1 MTIRRRAIKNE
12 QKQQRRQAILN
23 VAWNMFQDMP
33 HQAITINEVA
43 ERCGLAKGT
52 VYLYFK
58 TKEELFLAIQEQQFQ
73 EWLDA
78 IDTEL
83 QTVETGTTIEQVA
96 TIISETLMQRP
107 AMMRLLAILH
117 STIEHNIDYDVA
129 LHFKRMLHE
138 RLTQTGTLLERCLPF
153 IPANDGPRILLH
165 IYALIIGVQHL
176 ADPAPVI
183 QRILAEPG
191 MEQLAVNFADEFPK
205 TLRTLLY
212 GLEQEIKRNNL

>member
-1 MTIRRRAIKNE
+1 MTIRRRAIKDE

-23 VAWNMFQDMP
+23 VAWDMFQATP

-78 IDTEL
+78 IDVEL
-83 QTVETGTTIEQVA
+83 QTQETDTTIDEIA
-96 TIISETLMQRP
+96 AIISASLMQRP
-107 AMMRLLAILH
+107 AMVRLLAILH
-117 STIEHNIDYDVA
+117 STIEHNIDYDAA

-138 RLTQTGTLLERCLPF
+138 RLTRTGTLLEQCLPF
-153 IPANDGPRILLH
+153 IPTNYGPRILLH

-183 QRILAEPG
+183 QRILMEPG